1 MAQILELEKTPAT
14 VNIISESFAR
24 AFTGHAQ
31 RIEKQLATEESKER
45 MWIACK
51 SANPKLQNL
60 NEDRP

>member
-24 AFTGHAQ
+24 ALTSHTQG
-31 RIEKQLATEESKER
+31 IEKQLATEKPKER
-45 MWIACK
+45 MWIACQ
-51 SANPKLQNL
+51 SANHKLQNL